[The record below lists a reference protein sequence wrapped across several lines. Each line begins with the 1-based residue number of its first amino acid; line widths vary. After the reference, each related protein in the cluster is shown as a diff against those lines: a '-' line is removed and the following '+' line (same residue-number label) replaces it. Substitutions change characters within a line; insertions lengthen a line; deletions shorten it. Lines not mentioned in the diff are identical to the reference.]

1 MIPYEAAVQLVLTRI
16 LTAAAFLVLA
26 SLAIR
31 YSGSAVRKVLSRKFE
46 EETVLNLIES
56 VSKGILW
63 FSAVLIA
70 LSILGFSEIA
80 AALGTA
86 AGFVALGV
94 SFALKDVLSD
104 TVAGVYLA
112 KDPDFNNGDQIEVD
126 GVEGEIEDVGLRKTR
141 LRLGNGNLRVIN
153 NSDAE
158 KKWTKLEA
166 TAESE

>member
-1 MIPYEAAVQLVLTRI
+1 MIPYETAFQVVGLRI
-16 LTAAAFLVLA
+16 LTAVVFLILA
-26 SLAIR
+26 SLCISYA
-31 YSGSAVRKVLSRKFE
+31 GKAVRKVLSHKFE
-46 EETVLNLIES
+46 EETILNLMES
-56 VSKGILW
+56 TSKGLLW
-63 FSAVLIA
+63 FSALLIT

-112 KDPDFNNGDQIEVD
+112 KDPDFNNGDRIEVD
-126 GVEGEIEDVGLRKTR
+126 GTKGEITDVGLRKTR
-141 LRLGNGNLRVIN
+141 IRLEDRNLRVIN

-158 KKWTKLEA
+158 KKWTKL
-166 TAESE
+166 S

>member
-1 MIPYEAAVQLVLTRI
+1 MIASYQAAAQLALTRI
-16 LTAAAFLVLA
+16 LTAVVFLILA

-31 YSGSAVRKVLSRKFE
+31 YSGRSVRKVLSHKFE
-46 EETVLNLIES
+46 EETILNLMES
-56 VSKGILW
+56 ISKGLLW
-63 FSAVLIA
+63 FSAMLIT

-104 TVAGVYLA
+104 TVAGIYLA

-126 GVEGEIEDVGLRKTR
+126 GIKGEITDVGLRKSRIR
-141 LRLGNGNLRVIN
+141 LEDGNLRIIN

-158 KKWTKLEA
+158 KKWTKL
-166 TAESE
+166 S